1 MNKSNVKD
9 LILKLLQ
16 SNEGG
21 VTKENIVDYLDYVN
35 KVRYTSD
42 EMAHFLS
49 ELSKE
54 KKVKNI
60 NDLWYIANR

>member
-42 EMAHFLS
+42 EMDHFLS

>member
-1 MNKSNVKD
+1 MNKSNIKD

-35 KVRYTSD
+35 KIRYTID
-42 EMAHFLS
+42 EMDHFLS